1 MSSASL
7 SSADTAV
14 SPSRSFSIDDEEAAM
29 NMNGVKTVD
38 AEVPRARGLHP
49 AIHIMCVSK
58 GGSTHRGPM
67 G

>member
-49 AIHIMCVSK
+49 AIHIM
-58 GGSTHRGPM
+58 
-67 G
+67 